1 MSHGTSKDNNRSSVN
16 KLDFVSN
23 LAYSEIRVLRILDS
37 NKFGSF
43 SGGDDHIM
51 QSPVCFG
58 LLSGHFLLILCDK
71 CLAEVLLVGLIVTL
85 VGILPTLGVM
95 AIGMGF
101 LGMRVFTFFMVCSI
115 GVSFFSSWALRWL
128 L

>member
-1 MSHGTSKDNNRSSVN
+1 MSHGTSKDNNRISVN
-16 KLDFVSN
+16 KLDFVRN
-23 LAYSEIRVLRILDS
+23 LTYSEIRVLRILDS

-43 SGGDDHIM
+43 SGRDDHIM

-58 LLSGHFLLILCDK
+58 LFTGHFFLILCDK

-85 VGILPTLGVM
+85 VGILPALRVM
-95 AIGMGF
+95 AIGIGS
-101 LGMRVFTFFMVCSI
+101 LGIRVFAFFIMCSI
-115 GVSFFSSWALRWL
+115 RVSFFSCWALRWL